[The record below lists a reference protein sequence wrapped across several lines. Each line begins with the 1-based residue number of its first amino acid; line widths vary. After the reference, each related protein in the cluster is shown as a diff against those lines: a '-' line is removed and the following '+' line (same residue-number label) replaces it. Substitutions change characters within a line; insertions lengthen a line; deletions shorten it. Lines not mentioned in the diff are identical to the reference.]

1 MDLYNASLGQEEESP
16 IELSLEQY
24 EEAKEHLGNIAECA
38 KAARR
43 LADNDDFKLLV
54 MDGYFSNE
62 PNRLAELIASG
73 RLNEKT
79 IGDCSRQLV
88 SIADFRNYM
97 KNIIEQGNMAD
108 DELKALE
115 EARDEAIKA
124 EEEAAAGE

>member
-1 MDLYNASLGQEEESP
+1 MDLYNASLGQEQESP
-16 IELSLEQY
+16 IELTLEQY
-24 EEAKEHLGNIAECA
+24 EEAKEHLGNIIECA

-43 LADNDDFKLLV
+43 LAENDDFKLLV
-54 MDGYFSNE
+54 LDGYLSNE
-62 PNRLAELIASG
+62 PHRLAELIASG

-97 KNIIEQGNMAD
+97 KNITSQGTMAE
-108 DELKALE
+108 DEIKDLE
-115 EARDEAIKA
+115 TARDETIK